1 MPAYVIARM
10 KVNDPDGYRRYAEQ
24 TPDVVA
30 RYGGRF
36 LVRGGR
42 MTLREG
48 DNSQL
53 DRTVVVRFDSFEQAQ
68 VFYDSPEYQEIAT
81 LRWQAAESEL
91 LIVEGTGD

>member
-10 KVNDPDGYRRYAEQ
+10 KVNDPDTYRRYAAR
-24 TPDVVA
+24 TPDVIA

-42 MTLREG
+42 MALREG
-48 DNSQL
+48 DSGQL

-68 VFYDSPEYQEIAT
+68 AFYDSPEYREIAK

-91 LIVEGTGD
+91 LIVEGAGD